1 MRDYSFLPKTKHKQ
15 KYEETVTSP
24 ITLNGKK
31 ILCVCEQGNNRSVHL
46 AFVLRYKGYDAIPIG
61 LKTSSKKTQE
71 ILFKWADIIVTT
83 EPIDNPKAILFNVK
97 DDYPR
102 PLNKDLLRLI
112 NQFIEENQL

>member
-1 MRDYSFLPKTKHKQ
+1 MRDYSFLPKTKHKNNL
-15 KYEETVTSP
+15 EEVTTKP

-61 LKTSSKKTQE
+61 LKTSSKKTQNL
-71 ILFKWADIIVTT
+71 LFKWADIIIST
-83 EPIDNPKAILFNVK
+83 EPIDNPKVILFEVK
-97 DDYPR
+97 DEYPR

-112 NQFIEENQL
+112 NQFVAENHL